1 MQFQNLQLIFFR
13 DGVVYALQ
21 RRGRILLADD
31 MGLGKTIQALAV
43 ASAYQKDWPLLI
55 VCPSSVRFS
64 WRSAI
69 FRWLPSV
76 PEEDVIVITSG
87 KIQLSQKVSTKLSQ
101 GQFCVYVWVNR
112 RYTGCF
118 DAKYRIDDLLHYSPT
133 CKHLLFLSEFLVV
146 TNSL

>member
-1 MQFQNLQLIFFR
+1 MYEIKGFLITLIFFR

-31 MGLGKTIQALAV
+31 MGLGKTIQALAI

-87 KIQLSQKVSTKLSQ
+87 NIQLKLIYSEKATK
-101 GQFCVYVWVNR
+101 FCEISAN
-112 RYTGCF
+112 CF
-118 DAKYRIDDLLHYSPT
+118 SGVLPVK
-133 CKHLLFLSEFLVV
+133 
-146 TNSL
+146 

>member
-1 MQFQNLQLIFFR
+1 MSAVSKPSIDFFR
-13 DGVVYALQ
+13 DGVIYALQ

-31 MGLGKTIQALAV
+31 MGLGKTIQALAI

-87 KIQLSQKVSTKLSQ
+87 KIQLSQKVSTFMF
-101 GQFCVYVWVNR
+101 G
-112 RYTGCF
+112 
-118 DAKYRIDDLLHYSPT
+118 
-133 CKHLLFLSEFLVV
+133 
-146 TNSL
+146 

>member
-1 MQFQNLQLIFFR
+1 
-13 DGVVYALQ
+13 
-21 RRGRILLADD
+21 

-87 KIQLSQKVSTKLSQ
+87 KI
-101 GQFCVYVWVNR
+101 
-112 RYTGCF
+112 
-118 DAKYRIDDLLHYSPT
+118 
-133 CKHLLFLSEFLVV
+133 HLPISKSGHKIVPGSILRLCLGE
-146 TNSL
+146 

>member
-1 MQFQNLQLIFFR
+1 MKLIFFR

-87 KIQLSQKVSTKLSQ
+87 KIHNNNRLFRRITRDLFKGAIFILRK
-101 GQFCVYVWVNR
+101 GKGWV
-112 RYTGCF
+112 
-118 DAKYRIDDLLHYSPT
+118 
-133 CKHLLFLSEFLVV
+133 V
-146 TNSL
+146 

>member
-1 MQFQNLQLIFFR
+1 MSAVSKPSIDFFR

-31 MGLGKTIQALAV
+31 MGLGKTIQALAI

-87 KIQLSQKVSTKLSQ
+87 KILNYLKKWAQN
-101 GQFCVYVWVNR
+101 CPRVNFAFMF
-112 RYTGCF
+112 G
-118 DAKYRIDDLLHYSPT
+118 
-133 CKHLLFLSEFLVV
+133 
-146 TNSL
+146 

>member
-1 MQFQNLQLIFFR
+1 MNELNQISEYLILYHFFR

-69 FRWLPSV
+69 FRWLPRWFSV
-76 PEEDVIVITSG
+76 TRFD
-87 KIQLSQKVSTKLSQ
+87 
-101 GQFCVYVWVNR
+101 YNR
-112 RYTGCF
+112 L
-118 DAKYRIDDLLHYSPT
+118 KSHMT
-133 CKHLLFLSEFLVV
+133 C
-146 TNSL
+146 